1 MNTPTEKS
9 DNAVRT
15 TAPATAPSRF
25 DGPEQ
30 YLETDPVLGLTRA
43 FAWMLRIGF
52 ALTPSIAIAYVHY
65 FGDPTLH
72 FINYGVHEM
81 AIGVAIALSAFVSY
95 ITWRCYRYSGEPF
108 LLWVA
113 IGLTGFTAVY
123 LPHGV
128 LTRTA
133 DCNIWL
139 FLIFGP
145 ASRVVMVTCF
155 FIALLR
161 YGRPPHDPQH
171 RQSLRPLLYCL
182 IAFAGVDVLLAAA
195 LQFWPEGIPDL
206 RVVLESL
213 TIAIAL
219 ASVAL
224 FFARLR
230 HMTSP
235 LLWMYVLAMA
245 ASAQA
250 SLSFLIARAWDH
262 QWWLGHLISAGG
274 FFALSYGIVVAFH
287 TTRAFST
294 VYSQEEMMQRLE
306 EANRELDRMAS
317 YDFLTGAANR
327 RLFLRLVDDELAR
340 AERQG
345 TPTSLLLLD
354 LDHFKSVNDEHGHH
368 VGDLVLKS
376 AVERVREIVRT
387 PDLIGRFGGEEFLV
401 LLPDSSTEQ
410 AVLVAER
417 IRKGLRRTPIDIEGD
432 ASLAITVSIGV
443 AEFGVDGVD
452 TNAVLRV
459 ADQRLYRAKAQGRD
473 QVVGRGHH

>member
-1 MNTPTEKS
+1 MNAPIMKS
-9 DNAVRT
+9 DTAVGMTDPGTGRT
-15 TAPATAPSRF
+15 RAE
-25 DGPEQ
+25 DPEQ
-30 YLETDPVLGLTRA
+30 YLETDPILGLTRA

-52 ALTPSIAIAYVHY
+52 ALMPSIAIAYVHY
-65 FGDPTLH
+65 FGNPALH
-72 FINYGVHEM
+72 FIDYGVHEV
-81 AIGVAIALSAFVSY
+81 AIGVASALTTFISY

-113 IGLTGFTAVY
+113 IGLTGFTAIY

-145 ASRVVMVTCF
+145 AARVVMVSCF
-155 FIALLR
+155 LVALLR
-161 YGRPPHDPQH
+161 YGRAPHDLQH
-171 RQSLRPLLYCL
+171 RLSLRPLLYCL
-182 IAFAGVDVLLAAA
+182 LVFAVVDISLAVA
-195 LQFWPEGIPDL
+195 LQLWPLGIPDL
-206 RVVLESL
+206 RVALESL
-213 TIAIAL
+213 TIVIAL
-219 ASVAL
+219 ASVVL
-224 FFARLR
+224 FLSRLR

-250 SLSFLIARAWDH
+250 SLSFLIAKAWDH

-274 FFALSYGIVVAFH
+274 FFALSYGIVVAFQ

-294 VYSQEEMMQRLE
+294 VYSQEEMMHRLE

-354 LDHFKSVNDEHGHH
+354 LDHFKAVNDQYGHH
-368 VGDLVLKS
+368 VGDMVLK
-376 AVERVREIVRT
+376 ATVERVREIVRT

-401 LLPDSSTEQ
+401 LLPDSSAEQ
-410 AVLVAER
+410 AALVAER
-417 IRKGLRRTPIDIEGD
+417 IRKAVRRMPIEIEND
-432 ASLAITVSIGV
+432 EPLSITVSIGV
-443 AEFGVDGVD
+443 AEFGLDGVD
-452 TNAVLRV
+452 PAAVLRV
-459 ADQRLYRAKAQGRD
+459 ADQRLYRAKAEGRD
-473 QVVGRGHH
+473 RVVGRLCS

>member
-1 MNTPTEKS
+1 MNMPAAKS
-9 DNAVRT
+9 DSVVRT
-15 TAPATAPSRF
+15 VAPAPVPVLP

-30 YLETDPVLGLTRA
+30 YLESDPVLSFTRA
-43 FAWMLRIGF
+43 FAWMLRISF

-65 FGDPTLH
+65 FGNPALRFVD
-72 FINYGVHEM
+72 YGVHEV
-81 AIGVAIALSAFVSY
+81 AIAVAIALSVFISY

-108 LLWVA
+108 LLWIA
-113 IGLTGFTAVY
+113 IGLTGFTTVY

-145 ASRVVMVTCF
+145 AARVVMVSSF
-155 FIALLR
+155 FVALLR
-161 YGRPPHDPQH
+161 YGQPAHDLLH
-171 RQSLRPLLYCL
+171 RQSQRPLVFSL
-182 IAFAGVDVLLAAA
+182 IVFAGVDALLAAG

-206 RVVLESL
+206 RIVLESL
-213 TIAIAL
+213 TVAVAL
-219 ASVAL
+219 VSVAV

-235 LLWMYVLAMA
+235 LLWMYVLAMM
-245 ASAQA
+245 ASAQ
-250 SLSFLIARAWDH
+250 SSVSFLIAKAWDH
-262 QWWLGHLISAGG
+262 QWWLGHLISASG

-306 EANRELDRMAS
+306 MANRELDRMAS

-327 RLFLRLVDDELAR
+327 RLFLRLVEDELAR
-340 AERQG
+340 AVRQS

-354 LDHFKSVNDEHGHH
+354 LDHFKTVNDQHGHH
-368 VGDLVLKS
+368 IGDLVLKA

-401 LLPDSSTEQ
+401 LLPDSSAEQ

-417 IRKGLRRTPIDIEGD
+417 IRKAVRRTPIDIEGD
-432 ASLAITVSIGV
+432 ESLAITVSIGA
-443 AEFGVDGVD
+443 AEFGIDGAD
-452 TNAVLRV
+452 INAVLRM